1 MRYFSNTIDRLIS
14 KEAKMSKK
22 DSKNIDSNNEQ
33 ASNPESV
40 FLETDSKEY
49 LEKVNFINVVIYF
62 RI

>member
-14 KEAKMSKK
+14 KEAKISKK

-33 ASNPESV
+33 TSNPEPV
-40 FLETDSKEY
+40 FLETDSKED